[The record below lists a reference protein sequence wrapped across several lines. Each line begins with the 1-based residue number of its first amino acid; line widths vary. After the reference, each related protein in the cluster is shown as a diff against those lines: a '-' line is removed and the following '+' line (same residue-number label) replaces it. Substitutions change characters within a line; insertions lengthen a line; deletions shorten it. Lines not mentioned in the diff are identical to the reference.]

1 MVGRKRTPDKLKQ
14 LRGTDQPCR
23 MTGKPPLPEII
34 RIEDIDLSSL
44 KSERSKDIFIENA
57 NYLIKLELLNASN
70 ILPLAMYANNLDILQ
85 ECIDEMA
92 NNGKFKERY
101 DENGN
106 VIGFIEN
113 PYLDLWKKLQPI
125 TVKQASEFGFTP
137 ISGLRFAKKPD
148 EKDELQQILE
158 SFS

>member
-1 MVGRKRTPDKLKQ
+1 MVGRKRTPDKLKK

-34 RIEDIDLSSL
+34 RIEDLDLSIL
-44 KSERSKDIFIENA
+44 QTDRAKDLFIENA
-57 NYLIKLELLNASN
+57 NYLIKLEILNASN
-70 ILPLAMYANNLDILQ
+70 IQPLVLYATNLDMLYDCMDQ
-85 ECIDEMA
+85 L
-92 NNGKFKERY
+92 NRNGKFKERH

-113 PYLDLWKKLQPI
+113 PYLALYQKLQPI
-125 TVKQASEFGFTP
+125 TIKQASEFGFTP
-137 ISGLRFAKKPD
+137 VSGLRFARKPE

-158 SFS
+158 QFN

>member
-1 MVGRKRTPDKLKQ
+1 MVGRKKTPDKLKK

-23 MTGKPPLPEII
+23 MTGKPPLPEIL
-34 RIEDIDLSSL
+34 RIEDIDLSAL
-44 KSERSKDIFIENA
+44 KTERAKAIFIENA
-57 NYLIKLELLNASN
+57 NYLIRLELLNASN

-85 ECIDEMA
+85 ECMDELA
-92 NNGKFKERY
+92 KSGKFKEKY

-125 TVKQASEFGFTP
+125 TVKQAAEFGFTP
-137 ISGLRFAKKPD
+137 VSGLRFAKKPD
-148 EKDELQQILE
+148 EKDELQQILDN
-158 SFS
+158 FN